1 MSSSLLSQPPEDI
14 GLSGERLNTLYSYVD
29 SLTET
34 GELPGACVL
43 VARNGTPMSVRSFG
57 ALRPRVS
64 DALVEPDTIFLV
76 ASITKPVTVA
86 AAMLLVERGQFL
98 LDDPVAKYIPAFAAN
113 GKQRVRIRHLMT
125 HTSGLPDFLPEN
137 IELRKQHAPLSE
149 FLRRICDLP
158 LDFEP
163 GTGVQYQSTGLGI
176 LGALIEE
183 MTDMEL
189 PDFVHKEIFQPV
201 NMHDTA
207 LGVRELDQKRI
218 AFVDIPKEMVGADWG
233 WNTPYW
239 WNLAVPWGGMF
250 STASDLF
257 RFLQLFLNGGSLD
270 GKRVLSPSTVAAMTR
285 NQLALLSKLPRNER
299 FNNSWGLGFVLAG
312 RRTRSDW
319 AYFGDLVTPRTFGH
333 GGATGTLMWADPER
347 SLVCVFL
354 TTQPEALDRGILARC
369 SNLASA
375 ATI

>member
-1 MSSSLLSQPPEDI
+1 MSSSSMPREPEDV
-14 GLSGERLNTLYSYVD
+14 GLSSTRLNALYDYVQSQVD
-29 SLTET
+29 A

-43 VARNGTPMSVRSFG
+43 VARNGAPMPIRAFG
-57 ALRPRVS
+57 SLRPGIS
-64 DALVEPDTIFLV
+64 DAGIEPETIFLV

-86 AAMLLVERGQFL
+86 GAMLLVERGRLL
-98 LDDPVAKYIPAFAAN
+98 LDDPVARYIPAFAAN
-113 GKQRVRIRHLMT
+113 GKERIRIRHLMT

-137 IELRKQHAPLSE
+137 VELRKQHAPLSE
-149 FLRRICDLP
+149 FVRRICDLP

-176 LGALIEE
+176 LGAIIETQTG
-183 MTDMEL
+183 MPL
-189 PDFVHKEIFQPV
+189 PDFLQSELFLPL
-201 NMHDTA
+201 NMQSTA
-207 LGVRELDQKRI
+207 LGVQDLDQERI
-218 AFVDIPKEMVGADWG
+218 AYVDVPEEMVGTDWG

-257 RFLQLFLNGGSLD
+257 RFLQLFLNCGALD

-285 NQLALLSKLPRNER
+285 NQLALLSKLPRSER
-299 FNNSWGLGFVLAG
+299 FSNAWGFGFGLSG

-319 AYFGDLVTPRTFGH
+319 AYFGDLVSPRTFGH

-347 SLVCVFL
+347 KLVCVLL